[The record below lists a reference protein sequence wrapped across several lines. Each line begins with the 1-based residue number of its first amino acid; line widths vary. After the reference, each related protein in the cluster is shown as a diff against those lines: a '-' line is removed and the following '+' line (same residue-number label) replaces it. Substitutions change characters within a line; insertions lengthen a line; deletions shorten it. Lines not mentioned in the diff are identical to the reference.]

1 MKILLKML
9 FFVTALMLIHPVM
22 ADMPKTTDFIPNTSA
37 NITWL
42 QMIPAMIV
50 SFLPLAGLVLM
61 LVAAVMYLDQLL
73 SIFRDIKDR
82 KLDIKQGVGIALFG
96 IMFIIFVIFL
106 SKLSRVGL
114 RLS

>member
-1 MKILLKML
+1 MRMWLKML
-9 FFVTALMLIHPVM
+9 LFVAVAVLINPAM

-96 IMFIIFVIFL
+96 IMFIIFVIF
-106 SKLSRVGL
+106 SFETITGWFAP
-114 RLS
+114 